1 MSWFDIVKGGVG
13 LALGHKPLATEAMY
27 DSYKKGGKIK
37 FHRMMANFY
46 IIKRKDA
53 GAAREHWVAV
63 DAMRNSDKR
72 GVVSIIGAS
81 YPEGVIDQY
90 GRMIK
95 KYGRQLHGPDYTY
108 ENMLLMPM
116 DKEAI

>member
-1 MSWFDIVKGGVG
+1 
-13 LALGHKPLATEAMY
+13 
-27 DSYKKGGKIK
+27 
-37 FHRMMANFY
+37 MMANFY